1 MSSTR
6 CEPTPVTSGAGR
18 LPYATLGTL
27 MFLSFALVTAEFLPN
42 GVLTEMATGLGVT
55 PGQAGQTVTVTAFVG
70 LLVAPTIG
78 LMFPRLDRRT
88 LLVGLAVAAGTS
100 GVLAALAP
108 TLVLLLLAR
117 VLLGAAI
124 SAFWAM
130 SITVVARV
138 AGADRVGRGTM
149 FTSAGVSL
157 ATVAGV
163 PLGVVLSEW
172 VDWRAAFGLVGALT
186 IALAIPLR
194 LLLPSVPAAQTAGLK
209 VLAEILRR
217 PGVLPGV
224 VGNVF
229 VVLGHFVAY
238 TYIRPALERGDSLDA
253 GQVVVLLAVFGAGGL
268 VGNVV
273 VGAVADRR
281 FRTFAVG
288 APVTIAAALVAVL
301 TVTGSSLALGASVAV
316 WGFVFASWLII
327 VNVWVGRRMPDR
339 LEAGGSLV
347 VLGFQTGIVLAAGI
361 GGVLL
366 DSVGVTANY
375 LLGVV
380 LLLVGAGL
388 FSVAARTRAP
398 EPVAG

>member
-6 CEPTPVTSGAGR
+6 CEPTTVTSGAGR

-27 MFLSFALVTAEFLPN
+27 MLLSFALVTAEFLPN
-42 GVLTEMATGLGVT
+42 GVLTEMAVGLGVT

-78 LMFPRLDRRT
+78 LLFPRLDRRT

-100 GVLAALAP
+100 GLLAAIAP
-108 TLVLLLLAR
+108 NLVLLLLAR
-117 VLLGAAI
+117 VLLGAAL

-163 PLGVVLSEW
+163 PLGVVLSDW
-172 VDWRAAFGLVGALT
+172 VDWRAAFGLIGALT
-186 IALAIPLR
+186 VALAIPLR
-194 LLLPSVPAAQTAGLK
+194 LLLPKVPAAPTAGWG
-209 VLAEILRR
+209 VLVDTLRR
-217 PGVLPGV
+217 PGVLAGV

-238 TYIRPALERGDSLDA
+238 TYIRPALERGADMDA
-253 GQVVVLLAVFGAGGL
+253 GRIIVLLAVFGAGGL
-268 VGNVV
+268 VGNIV

-288 APVTIAAALVAVL
+288 APLAIATALIAVL
-301 TVTGSSLALGASVAV
+301 TGTGSVIALGCAVAA

-327 VNVWVGRRMPDR
+327 VNVWAGRLIPDR

-347 VLGFQTGIVLAAGI
+347 VLGFQAGIVLAAGV
-361 GGVLL
+361 GGLL
-366 DSVGVTANY
+366 VDSVGVTVNY
-375 LLGVV
+375 VVGAV
-380 LLLVGAGL
+380 LLIVGAGL
-388 FSVAARTRAP
+388 FAVASRSRSP
-398 EPVAG
+398 QVA

>member
-1 MSSTR
+1 MSSTD
-6 CEPTPVTSGAGR
+6 CPSAPVTAAGR
-18 LPYATLGTL
+18 LPYLTLGTL

-42 GVLTEMATGLGVT
+42 GVLTEMARGLGVS

-78 LMFPRLDRRT
+78 LLFPRLDRRT

-108 TLVLLLLAR
+108 NLVLLLLAR

-163 PLGVVLSEW
+163 PVGVVLSEW
-172 VDWRAAFGLVGALT
+172 IDWRAAFGLVGALT
-186 IALAIPLR
+186 IVLAIPLR
-194 LLLPSVPAAQTAGLK
+194 MLVPSVPAAPTAGPG
-209 VLAEILRR
+209 VLAEVLRR
-217 PGVLPGV
+217 PGVLSGV

-238 TYIRPALERGDSLDA
+238 TYVRPALERGGDLDA
-253 GQVVVLLAVFGAGGL
+253 GQIVVLLAVFGAGGL

-301 TVTGSSLALGASVAV
+301 TVTGSSVALGVSVAV

-347 VLGFQTGIVLAAGI
+347 VLGFQTGIVLAAGV
-361 GGVLL
+361 GGLLL

-380 LLLVGAGL
+380 LLLVGAAL
-388 FSVAARTRAP
+388 FSASARK
-398 EPVAG
+398 PVPAVG